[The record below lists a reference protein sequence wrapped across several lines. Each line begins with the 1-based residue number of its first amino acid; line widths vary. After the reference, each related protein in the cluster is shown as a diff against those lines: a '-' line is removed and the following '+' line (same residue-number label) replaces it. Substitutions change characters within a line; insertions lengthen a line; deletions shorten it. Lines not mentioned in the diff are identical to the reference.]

1 MGLVKN
7 NTGLEEI
14 SQSVANVE
22 NISTEI
28 QNNIININTNIQ
40 NIEAKLATIEGG
52 LSSCIKSITFGT
64 KTPDSGTFTVSVPNI
79 NVNKTIV
86 LLRDDYSSYIGSD
99 FKNYVKQSYC
109 TSKTSTKI
117 TINSG
122 YYYYQSSASGNTRSG
137 YSTTQYQIIEF
148 Y

>member
-1 MGLVKN
+1 MGLGKN
-7 NTGLEEI
+7 NNSLEEL
-14 SQSVANVE
+14 SQSILNLKNTSA
-22 NISTEI
+22 EI

-40 NIEAKLATIEGG
+40 DIESKLSAIGGG

-64 KTPDSGTFTVSVPNI
+64 KRPDSSTFTVSVPNI

-86 LLRDDYSSYIGSD
+86 LLRDNYSSYIGSD
-99 FKNYVKQSYC
+99 FTNYVVQSYC

-122 YYYYQSSASGNTRSG
+122 YYYYQKSASGNTTRS
-137 YSTTQYQIIEF
+137 YSTTEYQIIEF